1 MAGDKREN
9 NFIRQGSLL
18 AIGGIITRLIGLL
31 YRSPLTNI
39 VGDDGMG
46 IYSAAYEIYNIA
58 LIVSVYS
65 IPVAVSRL
73 VALKD
78 SKGEFINS
86 SRIFKI
92 SKLVSSS
99 LGLAA
104 SLFLFLFAD
113 QLATFLEH
121 PNAEIPL
128 RILAPTIFVFSIM
141 GVYRG
146 FFQGKKTMK
155 PTVISQL
162 VEQIV
167 NAIVSVGAALV
178 LVALTAE
185 SNQTSAWGAGGGTL
199 GTLAGA
205 FAGLICLLIIYKK
218 SQPKYKQLEAMDD
231 TGKYDKA
238 SDTVKLLLLT
248 MLPIIFSQTIYQI
261 SGVIDT
267 KLFGYLLK
275 GNGFDQKT
283 VDDLWGIYSGK
294 YKWLY
299 NVPVAIASA
308 FGVTIVPMLTGLFS
322 NGLMDQ
328 VKEKLHSSM
337 KFNLLIAIPSAAG
350 LGFLGGPILQL
361 IFRHECDD
369 AAFLLTFGCLAVVF
383 FAYSTF
389 SNGVLQGI
397 GGMRWPVIHS
407 AISLVIHIP
416 LTIIL
421 VGTLNLGMTGM
432 VIANVAYALV
442 ICILNYI
449 KISKLL
455 NYRQEI
461 KKSILKPTLC
471 SIIMGAVALFV
482 FKACMFV
489 FGKIFSGN
497 FLNDIST
504 LISIFFAVVIYAFL
518 LLKLK
523 AVNEDDIVEFPSG
536 VRIIRVLKK
545 IHML

>member
-39 VGDDGMG
+39 IGDDGMG
-46 IYSAAYEIYNIA
+46 IYSAAYEIYNLA

-86 SRIFKI
+86 KRILKY
-92 SKLVSSS
+92 SKRVSAL
-99 LGLAA
+99 LGLVA
-104 SLFLFLFAD
+104 SSFLFIFAE

-121 PNAEIPL
+121 PDAEIPL

-146 FFQGKKTMK
+146 FFQGRKTMK
-155 PTVISQL
+155 PTVVSQL
-162 VEQIV
+162 IEQIF
-167 NAIVSVGAALV
+167 NALVSVVAALV
-178 LVALTAE
+178 LVALTVETNHTA
-185 SNQTSAWGAGGGTL
+185 AWGAGGGTL

-205 FAGLICLLIIYKK
+205 FAGLVCLLIIYRK
-218 SQPKYKQLEAMDD
+218 SSPKYVQLEKMDD
-231 TGKYDKA
+231 TGKCDKA
-238 SDTVKLLLLT
+238 SEIVKLLLLT

-261 SGVIDT
+261 SGIIDT

-275 GNGFDQKT
+275 SNGYDQLT

-350 LGFLGGPILQL
+350 LGFLGGPVLQL
-361 IFRHECDD
+361 IFRHECDE
-369 AAFLLTFGCLAVVF
+369 AAYLLSFGCLAVIF

-421 VGTLNLGMTGM
+421 VGYFNMGMTGM
-432 VIANVAYALV
+432 VIANVAYAFV
-442 ICILNYI
+442 ICVLNYI
-449 KISKLL
+449 KIGKLL
-455 NYRQEI
+455 DYKQEI
-461 KKSILKPTLC
+461 RKSILRPLL
-471 SIIMGAVALFV
+471 SSVIMGGAALGIYKLTAFLL
-482 FKACMFV
+482 
-489 FGKIFSGN
+489 GKIISGN
-497 FLNDIST
+497 PVNDIST
-504 LISIFFAVVIYAFL
+504 LFSIFLAVIIYAFL
-518 LLKLK
+518 LIKLK
-523 AVNEDDIVEFPSG
+523 AVNEEDIIEFPSG
-536 VRIIRVLKK
+536 VRIIKVLKK
-545 IHML
+545 IHMM